1 MLANGIEEES
11 RKRRKAGS
19 ISDYKSA
26 EGYNK
31 ENSNPNIVNEKL
43 QGKAMETLKDA
54 SGNNDNDETVDI
66 MSMKVS
72 DLRENLRERGLDTT
86 GLKKDLQTRLQ
97 QAIGVSNNENET
109 IDGEKVVKDA
119 LNEEMTE
126 AVMKVD
132 QLDKVQNTKAV
143 EDIVDVDA
151 TMEKVSFEHT
161 SEGQKET
168 AETEMDEP
176 IAQYDVEE
184 TVAAKEN
191 VDNNG
196 LAAVEADK
204 NQKKPFRALLQ
215 NVFSPGKNKSKKGDN
230 SSEISSN
237 LNKMNISDD
246 ANTMSVD
253 DEPTEEVIGACSQTS
268 KHDKRSSMI
277 CKMPLDELRVV
288 HHDAKEIEPTI
299 GGQSTHVEVSLT
311 NVEATPSLS
320 SKKPL
325 NSVSSS
331 SQKNQKKLH
340 EIKQARKQRLDEIR
354 NKVRNFSSIF
364 TYFLVVCACFLTII
378 PL

>member
-31 ENSNPNIVNEKL
+31 ENSNPNIVNED
-43 QGKAMETLKDA
+43 KAIEALKEA
-54 SGNNDNDETVDI
+54 IGNNDAHETVDI

-86 GLKKDLQTRLQ
+86 GLKKDLQNRLQ
-97 QAIGVSNNENET
+97 EAIDVSNNENEL
-109 IDGEKVVKDA
+109 IDSEKVVKDD

-126 AVMKVD
+126 AVIKVN
-132 QLDKVQNTKAV
+132 QLTKVQNTKA
-143 EDIVDVDA
+143 EEGIIDVDA
-151 TMEKVSFEHT
+151 TMEEVAFD
-161 SEGQKET
+161 QKAGGEEET

-176 IAQYDVEE
+176 IAQSTEHDVEE
-184 TVAAKEN
+184 TVSVKEN
-191 VDNNG
+191 VDNDG
-196 LAAVEADK
+196 FAAVEAEK

-215 NVFSPGKNKSKKGDN
+215 NVFSPGKYKSKKGDN

-246 ANTMSVD
+246 ANRMSVD
-253 DEPTEEVIGACSQTS
+253 DEPTEEVVGTCSQKS

-288 HHDAKEIEPTI
+288 HHDAKEIEI
-299 GGQSTHVEVSLT
+299 GGQSTQHVEESLT

-340 EIKQARKQRLDEIR
+340 EIKEARKQRLDEIR
-354 NKVRNFSSIF
+354 NKVRNFSSVF
-364 TYFLVVCACFLTII
+364 TFFVVCACVSF
-378 PL
+378 